1 MTIFNKTILAV
12 SIAFTLAACSGSDDN
27 NETTPTPPP
36 PPEVTPLPT
45 EEVTLTI
52 GQSQVE
58 ALKESHVV
66 TSVTGEK
73 SLASIET
80 FKGITYATAER
91 FSHSA
96 QLDMDETVNATEFGF
111 ACPQLKTT
119 SQPQSED
126 CLNLNIWRPADLSTD
141 VVLPV
146 YVFIHGG
153 DFEYGAGS
161 EPLIHGDTV
170 VAQGAAEG
178 NPFIAVTLNYRL
190 GMLGSHWLK
199 DNQGGNYG
207 LGDQKRAL
215 EWVNNH
221 IADFGGDIENITL
234 IGQGAGAMSVGILQQ
249 EATEEPMAGE
259 YFTRAIMQSNP
270 AGFDYRTYNQ
280 AKSFATRI
288 EDTRAEMPE
297 LSELSLAEMPL
308 EQLMTLQAKVNSPIG
323 RIGDWTGLSCV
334 DLDNLVGSGICLTS
348 KISGE
353 ASPMANLMPFAP
365 YVEYY
370 KPTFGSTIKG
380 YHLTTQPS
388 LDHFTVPTVVGSN
401 TEEANT
407 FAMLPSL
414 TFLIPTVINL
424 MNNLDPELI
433 EQGDINQAML
443 TWLADEKNMALVEQE
458 IAQLTADDIKAQV
471 ELGDILPSSAYEAIV
486 KFYFGLGNGDTTNA
500 LLDLADFYPNNESEL
515 SGALT
520 NMKQFKMM
528 LNDMLFAGPSRKQ
541 ARETQENN
549 VDATFY
555 QFGYHASFNVWT
567 YNTEG
572 EDGNLDIGD
581 VIKTIS
587 CISGACNGSE
597 LPFVF
602 NKALK
607 LDGSPVSVSSKDQAL
622 MDKMSRL
629 WFSDALFENY
639 QYNND
644 SVLLIDEDGINT
656 FESDWD
662 SKQPGTDP
670 ALRQGRLQGLEDL
683 NLILGYL

>member
-1 MTIFNKTILAV
+1 MTLFNKTILAV
-12 SIAFTLAACSGSDDN
+12 SITLTLAACGSSDDN

-36 PPEVTPLPT
+36 ELSPLPT
-45 EEVTLTI
+45 EKVTIEV
-52 GQSQVE
+52 GNSNVK

-66 TSVTGEK
+66 TSPDGEET
-73 SLASIET
+73 LASIET

-91 FSHSA
+91 FDHSGV
-96 QLDMDETVNATEFGF
+96 LDMSEEVDAQDFGF

-178 NPFIAVTLNYRL
+178 NPFIAITLNYRL

-215 EWVNNH
+215 EWVNNN

-270 AGFDYRTYNQ
+270 AGFDYRSYDQASDFATKITDYQAEMEDIDQVDLKALPLDQLMQVQ
-280 AKSFATRI
+280 AKASSA
-288 EDTRAEMPE
+288 
-297 LSELSLAEMPL
+297 LS
-308 EQLMTLQAKVNSPIG
+308 

-334 DLDNLVGSGICLTS
+334 DLDNLVGSGLCLTS
-348 KISGE
+348 KLSGE
-353 ASPMANLMPFAP
+353 ITPMANLMPFAP
-365 YVEYY
+365 YIEYK
-370 KPTFGSTIKG
+370 KPLLGTTIKG

-388 LDHFTVPTVVGSN
+388 LDHFTVPTVIGNN
-401 TEEANT
+401 TDEANT
-407 FAMLPSL
+407 MGMLPSL
-414 TFLIPTVINL
+414 TFLIPTIINL
-424 MNNLDPELI
+424 ISELEPELI
-433 EQGDINQAML
+433 EQGDINQNML

-471 ELGDILPSSAYEAIV
+471 ELGDILPSTAYEAIV
-486 KFYFGLGNGDTTNA
+486 KFHFGLGNGDTTNA
-500 LLDLADFYPNNESEL
+500 LLDLTDFYPNNEGEL
-515 SGALT
+515 SGAIA
-520 NMKQFKMM
+520 NMTQFRMM

-572 EDGNLDIGD
+572 EDGTVDIGD

-602 NKALK
+602 NKPLK
-607 LDGSPVSVSSKDQAL
+607 LDGSAASVSSKDQAL

-644 SVLLIDEDGINT
+644 SVLIIDEDGIDT
-656 FESDWD
+656 FKSDWD
-662 SKQPGTDP
+662 SQQPGQDP
-670 ALRQGRLQGLEDL
+670 ELRQGRLQGLEDL
-683 NLILGYL
+683 DLILGYL

>member
-414 TFLIPTVINL
+414 TFLIPTIINL
-424 MNNLDPELI
+424 INNLDPELI

-458 IAQLTADDIKAQV
+458 IAQLTTDDIKAQV

-644 SVLLIDEDGINT
+644 SVLLIDEDGIHT

>member
-27 NETTPTPPP
+27 NETTPTPP

-178 NPFIAVTLNYRL
+178 NPFITVTLNYRL

-334 DLDNLVGSGICLTS
+334 DLDNLVGSGLCLTS

-414 TFLIPTVINL
+414 TFLIPTIINL

>member
-1 MTIFNKTILAV
+1 MTLFNKTFLAV
-12 SIAFTLAACSGSDDN
+12 SITLTLAACGSSDDD
-27 NETTPTPPP
+27 NETTPIPTPPP
-36 PPEVTPLPT
+36 ELSPLPT
-45 EEVTLTI
+45 EKVTIEI
-52 GQSQVE
+52 GTSNVK

-66 TSVTGEK
+66 TSLDGEE

-91 FSHSA
+91 FEHSDV
-96 QLDMDETVNATEFGF
+96 LDMNEEVDAQEFGF

-119 SQPQSED
+119 TQLQAED

-141 VVLPV
+141 IVLPV

-178 NPFIAVTLNYRL
+178 NPFIAITLNYRL

-215 EWVNNH
+215 EWVNNN
-221 IADFGGDIENITL
+221 IAHFGGDIENITL

-249 EATEEPMAGE
+249 EATEEPMSGE

-270 AGFDYRTYNQ
+270 AGFDYRSYDQ
-280 AKSFATRI
+280 ASNFATKI
-288 EDTRAEMPE
+288 TDYQADMPE
-297 LSELSLAEMPL
+297 LDQVDLKDLPL
-308 EQLMTLQAKVNSPIG
+308 DQLMQVQAKASSALS

-334 DLDNLVGSGICLTS
+334 DLDNLVGSGLCLTS
-348 KISGE
+348 KVSGE
-353 ASPMANLMPFAP
+353 TTPMANLMPFAP
-365 YVEYY
+365 YIEYK
-370 KPTFGSTIKG
+370 KPIFGSTIKG

-388 LDHFTVPTVVGSN
+388 LDHFTVPTVVGVN
-401 TEEANT
+401 TDEANT
-407 FAMLPSL
+407 MGMLPSL
-414 TFLIPTVINL
+414 TFLIPTIINL
-424 MNNLDPELI
+424 ISELEPELI
-433 EQGDINQAML
+433 EQGDINQNIL

-458 IAQLTADDIKAQV
+458 IAQLTADDIKAQI
-471 ELGDILPSSAYEAIV
+471 ELGDILPSTAYEAIT
-486 KFYFGLGNGDTTNA
+486 KFYFGLGNGETTNG
-500 LLDLADFYPNNESEL
+500 LLDLTDFYPNNESDL
-515 SGALT
+515 SGALA

-528 LNDMLFAGPSRKQ
+528 LNDMLFAGPTRIQ
-541 ARETQENN
+541 ARDTIEDN
-549 VDATFY
+549 VEATFY

-572 EDGNLDIGD
+572 EDGAVDIGD

-602 NKALK
+602 NKPLK
-607 LDGSPVSVSSKDQAL
+607 LDGSAASVSSKDQAL

-644 SVLLIDEDGINT
+644 SVLIIDENGIDT
-656 FESDWD
+656 FKSDWD
-662 SKQPGTDP
+662 SKQPGQDP

-683 NLILGYL
+683 NLILGYM

>member
-36 PPEVTPLPT
+36 PEVTPLPT

-66 TSVTGEK
+66 TSMTGEK

-334 DLDNLVGSGICLTS
+334 DLDNLVGSGLCLTS

-388 LDHFTVPTVVGSN
+388 LEHFTVPTVVGSN

-414 TFLIPTVINL
+414 TFLIPTIINL

>member
-12 SIAFTLAACSGSDDN
+12 SIAFTLAACSGSDDK

-414 TFLIPTVINL
+414 TFLIPTIINL
-424 MNNLDPELI
+424 INNLDPELI

-458 IAQLTADDIKAQV
+458 IAQLTSDDIKAQV

-656 FESDWD
+656 FKSDWD

>member
-297 LSELSLAEMPL
+297 LSELSLADMPL
-308 EQLMTLQAKVNSPIG
+308 DQLMALQAKVNSPIG

-414 TFLIPTVINL
+414 TFLIPTIINL

-443 TWLADEKNMALVEQE
+443 TWLADEKNMALAEQE

-644 SVLLIDEDGINT
+644 SVLLIDEDGIHT

>member
-297 LSELSLAEMPL
+297 LSELSLADMPL
-308 EQLMTLQAKVNSPIG
+308 DQLMTLQAKVNSPIG

-334 DLDNLVGSGICLTS
+334 DLDNLVGSGLCLTS

-414 TFLIPTVINL
+414 TFLIPTIINL

-644 SVLLIDEDGINT
+644 SVLLIDEDGIHT